1 VPKAARVP
9 AETCPWISSI
19 ASLSAVPRVARVARA
34 ARVSDM
40 AQVRLA
46 NPMEVIMMEAMV
58 ADRMAMAM
66 DTITAM
72 ATATMEGTVAARM
85 EDMEVADL
93 TAPSRISLL
102 EDMEV
107 DTEAD
112 TEVPLAASLARL
124 VDLAPVASL
133 ARPVDLA
140 PAVNLAS
147 LTDMEVPVPS
157 LASRTEATVEG
168 IMAARTDLRMDTGT
182 LLMADMEVD
191 TEVPVV
197 PAASLARLVDLA
209 PAASLASPPA
219 QNLESQRIDQTPED
233 TTMAAD
239 TIMMATGEHKKR
251 METCALPTRDNFP
264 MKVFMH
270 APIVQ
275 QGSL

>member
-124 VDLAPVASL
+124 VDLAP
-133 ARPVDLA
+133 
-140 PAVNLAS
+140 
-147 LTDMEVPVPS
+147 
-157 LASRTEATVEG
+157 
-168 IMAARTDLRMDTGT
+168 
-182 LLMADMEVD
+182 
-191 TEVPVV
+191 
-197 PAASLARLVDLA
+197 
-209 PAASLASPPA
+209 AASLASPPA